1 MLERGENACKPPY
14 KERRIPNYR
23 ETNYKGKE
31 GDALN
36 VRRYEICCDLSLAN
50 LKRRFGCQRFLQTL
64 NSKLQRSKLDQSSF
78 QNEFLKKRNEKKS
91 KRSPQIW
98 GRQGRQKI
106 NEDGRVECDSEFRPM
121 ALCQVKRIS
130 GMLIES

>member
-78 QNEFLKKRNEKKS
+78 QNEFLKKKTRKKAKNRRRFGDVRGD
-91 KRSPQIW
+91 KRSTRMGEWSATASSAPW
-98 GRQGRQKI
+98 HCARS
-106 NEDGRVECDSEFRPM
+106 SEY
-121 ALCQVKRIS
+121 LVC
-130 GMLIES
+130 